1 VAHGIENAALQDLYR
16 RLLDEEASYADA
28 LSALDRQAAF
38 PLPEETA
45 PEIRDFL
52 EELNGLWPVEFR
64 PRGGGLGAAF
74 DRRTFEALAPF
85 IRRQAQFNAVL
96 VRLLNAH
103 LEHGARHNAR
113 LRELSEALVRFA
125 QRVEPVMD
133 ARDQMRV
140 ARVPTRAEQVLEVF
154 GTRIDELARRLEGLL
169 ALRDRLEVVSEEVRA
184 VREGLASSPPAPE
197 VARGVARE
205 ATDSVYAAFE
215 RRFRGSPE
223 SVRERQADYLD
234 LLRDHAPVV
243 DLGCGRGELLEL
255 LRAEGVEACGVE
267 GNAHAAADCRRRGLD
282 VVEGDVVEFLRSRG
296 TGRLGA
302 VFAAQVAEHLRPPAL
317 STLLAESHRALR
329 GGGLLVLETVN
340 PASALGFLDIFIRD
354 LTHQRPLHPETLRF
368 LAAAAGFGEVRIEMR
383 SPVPDDVR
391 LHLLPGGGL
400 PPPVVKALN
409 ENVERLNALLFAP
422 LEYAL
427 VARR

>member
-1 VAHGIENAALQDLYR
+1 VANAVENDVLQELYQ
-16 RLLDEEASYADA
+16 RLVDEEGSYA
-28 LSALDRQAAF
+28 SALASLDRLAAF

-45 PEIRDFL
+45 PEIREFL
-52 EELNGLWPVEFR
+52 EELNGLWPVALR
-64 PRGGGLGAAF
+64 PAGSGFGAAF
-74 DRRTFEALAPF
+74 DRRAFDALAPL
-85 IRRQAQFNAVL
+85 IHRQAQFNAVL

-113 LRELSEALVRFA
+113 LREMSEGLVRFA

-140 ARVPTRAEQVLEVF
+140 AKAPTRAEQVLEIF
-154 GTRIDELARRLEGLL
+154 GRRLDEMGRRIDGLL
-169 ALRDRLEVVSEEVRA
+169 ALRDRLEVVSEELRA
-184 VREGLASSPPAPE
+184 LREGLGSSPPAPE
-197 VARGVARE
+197 AVRAATRE
-205 ATDSVYAAFE
+205 ATDSVYTAFE
-215 RRFRGSPE
+215 TCFRGSRE
-223 SVRERQADYLD
+223 SIRERQAGYVA
-234 LLRDHAPVV
+234 LLREHGPVV

-255 LRAEGVEACGVE
+255 LRAQGVEARGVE
-267 GNAHAAADCRRRGLD
+267 GNAHAARECCRKGLD
-282 VVEGDVVEFLRSRG
+282 VVEGDILDFLREQG
-296 TGRLGA
+296 TGQLGA
-302 VFAAQVAEHLRPPAL
+302 VFAAQVAEHLPPAALL
-317 STLLAESHRALR
+317 SLLAEAHRTLR
-329 GGGLLVLETVN
+329 AGGPLVLETVN

-354 LTHQRPLHPETLRF
+354 LTHERPLHPETLRF
-368 LAAAAGFGEVRIEMR
+368 LAVAAGFGEVRIEMR